1 LSRGAAAPRRVD
13 DELGEVDGQARRQ
26 SPILR
31 LSKVGYHNFLGPFVG
46 HNDAPGIAMPPPKG
60 SRYYFG
66 LTPSSAVIG
75 QGVASLVRDQL
86 AVSKA
91 AFKMEKIPRHW
102 VTIQPPA

>member
-1 LSRGAAAPRRVD
+1 MSLARWVGRPGDRVLSFGSRR
-13 DELGEVDGQARRQ
+13 LG
-26 SPILR
+26 
-31 LSKVGYHNFLGPFVG
+31 YHHNFLGPFVG

-75 QGVASLVRDQL
+75 QEVASLVRDQL